1 MNACSAMQC
10 LLVSAED
17 VEDVEDME
25 DGILS
30 EKARA
35 LLLLCC
41 SRLLSR

>member
-1 MNACSAMQC
+1 V
-10 LLVSAED
+10 LVSVND
-17 VEDVEDME
+17 VEDVEYME

-41 SRLLSR
+41 GRLLSR